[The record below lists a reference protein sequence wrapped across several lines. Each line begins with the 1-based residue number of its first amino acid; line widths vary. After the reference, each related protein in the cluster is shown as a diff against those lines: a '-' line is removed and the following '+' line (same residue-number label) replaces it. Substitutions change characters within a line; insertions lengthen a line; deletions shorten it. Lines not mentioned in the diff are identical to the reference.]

1 MFRIFY
7 ADSDATMYEATS
19 LDTYNTGLDEI
30 LQVGKQLDTDGD
42 TLVKS
47 RFVVKF
53 DMSEIEQVLS
63 KYSANLNSCKFVLQ
77 LFTTHAKNLPAE
89 YTLDAKL
96 MGQPWTNGTGYETA
110 GVATTDGISWATPF
124 ASWSYAP
131 YDGGVTLSGSSW
143 ISSSQ
148 QINTGAPSLY
158 ISGSGTG
165 GSWLWQSG
173 SGVFDTSSFDSVYFY
188 QPGLDIDED
197 FSYRPTDINMDV
209 TEAVKTWISGSGGV
223 DVANN
228 GFLVKFSDAD
238 ESDNTKTGIIRFFSR
253 ETHTI
258 YVPRLTMYWDNSTFT
273 TGSLDAVDLESYLT
287 YSKTKPT
294 YKDTEIT
301 KIRIYARDKYPRK
314 SPTNLFPTQTIK
326 HLPTTTYY
334 AIRDAATDEYI
345 IPFDNIYNKVSCDST
360 SNFIYVDMNSFM
372 PERYYRIELK
382 IVDGFTEEYI
392 DDQIYFKV
400 VR

>member
-30 LQVGKQLDTDGD
+30 LQVGKQLDTDGE

-53 DMSEIEQVLS
+53 DMDEIQQVLS
-63 KYSANLNSCKFVLQ
+63 KYSVKLRDCKFMLQ

-96 MGQPWTNGTGYETA
+96 TAQPWINGTGFEND
-110 GVATTDGISWATPF
+110 GVATTDGVSWAEPY
-124 ASWSYAP
+124 ASWSY
-131 YDGGVTLSGSSW
+131 GLLSGSSW

-148 QINTGAPSLY
+148 VISPGAPSLY

-173 SGVFDTSSFDSVYFY
+173 SGYFDTSSFGSSYFY
-188 QPGLDIDED
+188 QPGLNHNEA

-209 TEAVKTWISGSGGV
+209 TGAVNTWISGSGGV
-223 DVANN
+223 DVENN
-228 GFLVKFSDAD
+228 GFLIKFSDAD
-238 ESDNTKTGIIRFFSR
+238 EADNTKTGIIRFFSR

-273 TGSLDAVDLESYLT
+273 TGSLSAVDLESYLT

-294 YKDTEIT
+294 YKDTEVT
-301 KIRIYARDKYPRK
+301 KVRIYARDKFPRK
-314 SPTNLFPTQTIK
+314 SPENLYPLQTIK
-326 HLPTTTYY
+326 YLPSTTYY
-334 AIRDAATDEYI
+334 AIRDASTDEYI